1 MSKSA
6 LLTIHQVLRR
16 CFHSLENNQKLWM
29 SVVAECIP
37 LMASLENLAEQSRA
51 LSNVQISNTPLKD
64 FPQVEELLRFKLSQ
78 AMDTVLCKLHQ
89 NIDSLATSP
98 GCTTPLGQSQL
109 GLLLTRNANEDK
121 WCSKWMAVCMK
132 YGVVSTAVQLY
143 EQNTDSL
150 DLVTVTERSATV
162 PSVIDMM
169 EWLHNAARHYRQ
181 QFTRRKILL
190 HTLSSYNLNLL
201 VSATKRWKDLDT
213 PSAEDQITDA
223 LCKVSF
229 FMESG

>member
-29 SVVAECIP
+29 SVVTECIP

-51 LSNVQISNTPLKD
+51 LSNVQIANTPLKD

-89 NIDSLATSP
+89 NMASLQSLKDSVTN
-98 GCTTPLGQSQL
+98 Q
-109 GLLLTRNANEDK
+109 
-121 WCSKWMAVCMK
+121 
-132 YGVVSTAVQLY
+132 VSTADQLY

-162 PSVIDMM
+162 PSVIDML

-190 HTLSSYNLNLL
+190 HTLSSDNLNLL